1 MSETDEIYQA
11 VRIVMDGLQ
20 LSMQLTGQGLAAA
33 QKFVLLT
40 KKTIEKEHQMGKT
53 SMKRLLEKGGDV
65 QVFQFETSR
74 LKDVEKM
81 CKKYGILYSVLP
93 DLKEQDGMTEI
104 LFHTSAMGRFRTI
117 MEHLGFGRLLSME
130 DYLEDET
137 LEEELAKEQEKGGS
151 QAKPETIEELM
162 ENLNCLQKY
171 EDETRIPI
179 TIDESIVAKETDTSL
194 SFRIPGKYGK
204 RMEVSKSDVYKLKNE
219 KTYLVFLEKEKPYV
233 VFNKEGNVLEQT
245 VGRELKQAFDDL
257 GTFLMLGEK
266 TGTRKRRSNLS
277 RNRGRI

>member
-11 VRIVMDGLQ
+11 VRIVMDGIQ
-20 LSMQLTGQGLAAA
+20 LSMQLTGSGLAAA

-40 KKTIEKEHQMGKT
+40 RKTIEKEHQMGKT

-117 MEHLGFGRLLSME
+117 MEHLGFGRLISME
-130 DYLEDET
+130 DYLEDEA
-137 LEEELAKEQEKGGS
+137 LEEELAKEQEKGES

-245 VGRELKQAFDDL
+245 VGRELKQSFDDL
-257 GTFLMLGEK
+257 GAFLMLREK
-266 TGTRKRRSNLS
+266 TGTRKRRSSLS

>member
-20 LSMQLTGQGLAAA
+20 LSMQLTGQGLMAA
-33 QKFVLLT
+33 QKFVLLAQR
-40 KKTIEKEHQMGKT
+40 TIEKERQMGKT

-74 LKDVEKM
+74 LKGVEKM

-93 DLKEQDGMTEI
+93 DLKEKDGMTEI

-117 MEHLGFGRLLSME
+117 MEHLGFGRLLSMD
-130 DYLEDET
+130 DYLES
-137 LEEELAKEQEKGGS
+137 EELEKALVTEQEKGES
-151 QAKPETIEELM
+151 KAEPETIEELM
-162 ENLNCLQKY
+162 QNLNCLQKY
-171 EDETRIPI
+171 EDETRVPI
-179 TIDESIVAKETDTSL
+179 TIDESIVAKGTDTAL
-194 SFRIPGKYGK
+194 TFRIPGKYGK
-204 RMEVSKSDVYKLKNE
+204 RMEVSKSDVYKLKND

-245 VGRELKQAFDDL
+245 AGKELKESFDDL
-257 GTFLMLGEK
+257 GAFLMLGEK
-266 TGTRKRRSNLS
+266 AGTRRRRSALS
-277 RNRGRI
+277 RNRGRS